1 MDYIHEDQ
9 YAIPNPFGVAFTFLI
24 LSISMK
30 NGEWVH
36 FHKIDKKNYLYK
48 VNRCTST
55 NGA

>member
-24 LSISMK
+24 SSISMK